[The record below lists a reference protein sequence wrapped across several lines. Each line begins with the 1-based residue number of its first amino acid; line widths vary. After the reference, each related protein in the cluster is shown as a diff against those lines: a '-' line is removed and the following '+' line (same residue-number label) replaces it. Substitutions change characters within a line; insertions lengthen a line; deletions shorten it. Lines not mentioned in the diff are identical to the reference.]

1 MVLSFLILFVVFLVS
16 DDAFKMGISKLFS
29 GRIGRVLNNQAGV
42 YDNDM
47 VRPTIHFSLGEV
59 LEVSSFLK
67 DYDIGAKIQGV
78 YAVQDAAGTV
88 MYVGTSMTV
97 PVDIIRH
104 SKKLGG
110 ETVHSIRIQ
119 TFPTPKPEAI
129 EAYQME
135 LIRQLS
141 PSGNLDNRD
150 MWEDVAKIEKLEV
163 KIKTTESSEAK
174 EKLSTSKMQLAEAV
188 GGDNNVAPIDTI
200 ESPFAEGDTESFVI
214 SPNVAEVIEFTIENV
229 DRILDEV
236 RPYLIADGGN
246 VEVVSVDE
254 FTRSVSLKLQG
265 ACGSCPSS
273 TVSNIFKEILIRY
286 SILILYIHQYIL
298 TYSLSFLDD
307 YEDGD

>member
-1 MVLSFLILFVVFLVS
+1 MILTSLILIVVFLVS
-16 DDAFKMGISKLFS
+16 DDAFKMGMSKLFS
-29 GRIGRVLNNQAGV
+29 GKVGRVLYNQAGV

-47 VRPTIHFSLGEV
+47 VRPTIHFNLGDV
-59 LEVSSFLK
+59 VEVSSFLK

-78 YAVQDAAGTV
+78 YAVQNAAGTV
-88 MYVGTSMTV
+88 MYVGASMTV
-97 PVDIIRH
+97 PVDITRH
-104 SKKLGG
+104 SKKLGV

-129 EAYQME
+129 EAYRLE

-141 PSGNLDNRD
+141 PDGNLDNRE
-150 MWEDVAKIEKLEV
+150 MWEDVPVVEKLEV
-163 KIKTTESSEAK
+163 KIKTSASSEGK
-174 EKLSTSKMQLAEAV
+174 EKAPAEHLADV
-188 GGDNNVAPIDTI
+188 VNGDNNKATDDTI

-214 SPNVAEVIEFTIENV
+214 TPGVAEVIEFTKENV

-246 VEVVSVDE
+246 VEVVSVDD

-273 TVSNIFKEILIRY
+273 TVSNLFEYLDIL
-286 SILILYIHQYIL
+286 
-298 TYSLSFLDD
+298 
-307 YEDGD
+307 

>member
-1 MVLSFLILFVVFLVS
+1 VVFLVS

-78 YAVQDAAGTV
+78 YAVQDPAGTV

-97 PVDIIRH
+97 PVDITRH
-104 SKKLGG
+104 SKKLGSG
-110 ETVHSIRIQ
+110 TVHSIRIQ
-119 TFPTPKPEAI
+119 TFPTPTPEAI

-150 MWEDVAKIEKLEV
+150 MWEDVTKIEKLEV

-174 EKLSTSKMQLAEAV
+174 EKSLTSKEQLADAV
-188 GGDNNVAPIDTI
+188 GGDNNAAPDETI

-229 DRILDEV
+229 DQILDEV

-273 TVSNIFKEILIRY
+273 TVSDLFK
-286 SILILYIHQYIL
+286 
-298 TYSLSFLDD
+298 DPD
-307 YEDGD
+307 

>member
-1 MVLSFLILFVVFLVS
+1 MEDFRRVAFHFPEMILTSLILIVVFLVS

-29 GRIGRVLNNQAGV
+29 GKVGRVLYNQAGV

-47 VRPTIHFSLGEV
+47 VRPTIHFSLGDV
-59 LEVSSFLK
+59 VEVSSFMK

-78 YAVQDAAGTV
+78 YAVQNAAGTV
-88 MYVGTSMTV
+88 LYVGASMTV
-97 PVDIIRH
+97 PVDITRH
-104 SKKLGG
+104 SRKLGV

-129 EAYQME
+129 EAYRLE

-141 PSGNLDNRD
+141 PDGNLDNRE
-150 MWEDVAKIEKLEV
+150 MWEDTPVVEKLEV
-163 KIKTTESSEAK
+163 KMKTSESSEGK
-174 EKLSTSKMQLAEAV
+174 EKASASRERLADV
-188 GGDNNVAPIDTI
+188 VNGDNNIATEDTI

-214 SPNVAEVIEFTIENV
+214 TPGVAEVIEFTKENV

-246 VEVVSVDE
+246 VEVVSVDD

-273 TVSNIFKEILIRY
+273 TVSNFFQYFYDY
-286 SILILYIHQYIL
+286 S
-298 TYSLSFLDD
+298 TTFFCF
-307 YEDGD
+307 